1 MYGSPLKAFA
11 ALRVTSDK
19 VFITNGDDFHSPT
32 EEGGRQLR
40 VSVFFESL
48 RARETAW
55 ATNLPFDDGR
65 VVTPSL
71 LASPHL
77 QMTLL
82 AFIVQFEEKGSPE
95 IVDAYPYFP
104 LEPTVNFILQTCRLN
119 WQPHQLCNSKAQS
132 AEQVR

>member
-1 MYGSPLKAFA
+1 MYGSPPKAFA

-32 EEGGRQLR
+32 EEGGMGGARQRR

-65 VVTPSL
+65 DGSSL
-71 LASPHL
+71 PPISLSLGITASSNEPL
-77 QMTLL
+77 TL
-82 AFIVQFEEKGSPE
+82 
-95 IVDAYPYFP
+95 YC
-104 LEPTVNFILQTCRLN
+104 PT
-119 WQPHQLCNSKAQS
+119 
-132 AEQVR
+132 

>member
-1 MYGSPLKAFA
+1 MTA
-11 ALRVTSDK
+11 DK
-19 VFITNGDDFHSPT
+19 VFITNGDDFYSPT
-32 EEGGRQLR
+32 EGGGSGARRQRR

-48 RARETAW
+48 RTRETAW

-119 WQPHQLCNSKAQS
+119 WQPHQLCNLKAQS

>member
-1 MYGSPLKAFA
+1 MA
-11 ALRVTSDK
+11 TI
-19 VFITNGDDFHSPT
+19 FIRPRR
-32 EEGGRQLR
+32 EEGAERGARRQRR

-48 RARETAW
+48 RTRETAW

-82 AFIVQFEEKGSPE
+82 AFIVQFEEKGRLLVL
-95 IVDAYPYFP
+95 IRTP
-104 LEPTVNFILQTCRLN
+104 L
-119 WQPHQLCNSKAQS
+119 
-132 AEQVR
+132 

>member
-32 EEGGRQLR
+32 EEGGSGARRQRR

-48 RARETAW
+48 RTRETAW

-82 AFIVQFEEKGSPE
+82 AFIVQFEEKGRLLVL
-95 IVDAYPYFP
+95 IRTP
-104 LEPTVNFILQTCRLN
+104 L
-119 WQPHQLCNSKAQS
+119 
-132 AEQVR
+132 

>member
-32 EEGGRQLR
+32 EEGGRRARRQRR

-48 RARETAW
+48 RTRETAW

-82 AFIVQFEEKGSPE
+82 AFIVQFEEKGRLLVL
-95 IVDAYPYFP
+95 IRTP
-104 LEPTVNFILQTCRLN
+104 L
-119 WQPHQLCNSKAQS
+119 
-132 AEQVR
+132 